1 MEIRQAVASDAE
13 ACGRIMHSAFRGIA
27 ETHGFPPDIP
37 SDEMGSGLAAALIAS
52 PTVYAYVAEQDG
64 RVVGSN
70 FVFEGDAIRSMGP
83 LTIEPALQ
91 GAGIGRKLVQTT
103 VERTRGALGVRFCA
117 DAFNPG
123 SVPMYA
129 SLGFEVKEP
138 LLLMRGT
145 CRNPPAP
152 GYAVR
157 PLVAGDLDACG
168 LACNRIHGVQR
179 TSELRGAAE
188 AFKPYVVER
197 DGRITGYLTA
207 ATFWQMNHGV
217 AETEA
222 DMAALIAGASAASDE
237 PVSLLLPIRQAS
249 LFRWCLAEGLRI
261 VKPMLL
267 MGIGFY
273 QEPAGAWFPSVFY

>member
-1 MEIRQAVASDAE
+1 MNVREAVAADGE
-13 ACGRIMHSAFRGIA
+13 ACGRIMHTAFRGIA
-27 ETHGFPPDIP
+27 EAHGFPPDIP
-37 SDEMGSGLAAALIAS
+37 TDEMGSGLAAALIAS

-70 FVFEGDAIRSMGP
+70 FVFEGDPIRSVGP
-83 LTIEPALQ
+83 LTVEPALQ
-91 GAGIGRKLVQTT
+91 GGRIGRALMQTM

-129 SLGFEVKEP
+129 ALGFEVKEP
-138 LLLMRGT
+138 LLLLRGT
-145 CRNPPAP
+145 CRNPPAS
-152 GYAVR
+152 GYIVR
-157 PLVAGDLDACG
+157 PFVADDFDACG
-168 LACNRIHGVQR
+168 LVCTRVHGVQR
-179 TSELRGAAE
+179 TSELRDAAK

-207 ATFWQMNHGV
+207 ATFWQLNHGA

-222 DMAALIAGASAASDE
+222 DLCALIAGASAASGE
-237 PVSLLLPIRQAS
+237 PVAFLLPIRQAS

-267 MGIGFY
+267 MGTGFY

>member
-1 MEIRQAVASDAE
+1 MNIREAVASDSE

-27 ETHGFPPDIP
+27 EAHGFPPDIG
-37 SDEMGSGLAAALIAS
+37 SDEMGSGLAAILIVS

-64 RVVGSN
+64 HVVGSN
-70 FVFEGDAIRSMGP
+70 FVFEGDLIRTVGP
-83 LTIEPALQ
+83 LTVEPALQ
-91 GAGIGRKLVQTT
+91 GGRIGRKLMETM

-117 DAFNPG
+117 DSFNRG

-138 LLLMRGT
+138 LLLMRGS
-145 CRNPPAP
+145 CRSPPTP

-157 PLVAGDLDACG
+157 PFAAGDLDACG
-168 LACNRIHGVQR
+168 RVCDRVHGVQR
-179 TSELRGAAE
+179 PSELRDAAK

-197 DGRITGYLTA
+197 DGRVTGYLTA
-207 ATFWQMNHGV
+207 ATFWQLNHAV
-217 AETEA
+217 AETDA
-222 DMAALIAGASAASDE
+222 DMYALLAGASAANDE
-237 PVSLLLPIRQAS
+237 PISFLLPIRQPH
-249 LFRWCLAEGLRI
+249 LFRWCLTEGLRI

-267 MGIGFY
+267 MATGLY

>member
-1 MEIRQAVASDAE
+1 MDIREAVAADAE
-13 ACGRIMHSAFRGIA
+13 ACGHIMHAAFRGIA
-27 ETHGFPPDIP
+27 EAHGFPPDSA
-37 SDEMGSGLAAALIAS
+37 SDDMGSGLAAILIAS

-70 FVFEGDAIRSMGP
+70 FVFEGDPIRTVGP
-83 LTIEPALQ
+83 LTVEPSLQ
-91 GAGIGRKLVQTT
+91 GGRIGRKLMETMVA
-103 VERTRGALGVRFCA
+103 RTRGALGVRFCA

-129 SLGFEVKEP
+129 ALGFDVKEP
-138 LLLMRGT
+138 LLLLRGT
-145 CRNPPAP
+145 CRNPPTQ
-152 GYAVR
+152 GHAVR
-157 PLVAGDLDACG
+157 PFVAGDLDACG
-168 LACNRIHGVQR
+168 LVCDQVHGVRR
-179 TSELRGAAE
+179 TSELRDAAQ

-207 ATFWQMNHGV
+207 ATFWQLNHGL

-222 DMAALIAGASAASDE
+222 DMGALIAGASAASDE
-237 PVSLLLPIRQAS
+237 PVALLLPIRQAS

-267 MGIGFY
+267 MTTGFY

>member
-1 MEIRQAVASDAE
+1 MDVREAVASDVE

-27 ETHGFPPDIP
+27 EAHGFPPDIA
-37 SDEMGSGLAAALIAS
+37 SDEMGRGLAGVLIAS

-70 FVFEGDAIRSMGP
+70 FVFEGDPIRSVGP
-83 LTIEPALQ
+83 LTVEPALQ
-91 GAGIGRKLVQTT
+91 GGRIGRRLMETM

-117 DAFNPG
+117 DAFNRG

-129 SLGFEVKEP
+129 ALGFDVKEP
-138 LLLMRGT
+138 LLLMAGT
-145 CRNPPAP
+145 CRTAPAP
-152 GYAVR
+152 GFAVR
-157 PLVAGDLDACG
+157 PFGDGDLDAC
-168 LACNRIHGVQR
+168 ARVCSQVHGVQR
-179 TSELRGAAE
+179 SAELRDAAK

-207 ATFWQMNHGV
+207 ATFWQLNHGL
-217 AETEA
+217 AEIEG
-222 DMAALIAGASAASDE
+222 DMRALIAGASAASQE
-237 PVSLLLPIRQAS
+237 PVAFLLPIRQAN

-267 MGIGFY
+267 MTSGFY